1 MVYVCVCGRRR
12 DGQVNVRWGINSQA
26 ILTGQRRRWMGDD
39 DDEEE
44 DGSVELTNQPCKPV
58 ALVVPI
64 RLPLDRPYNF
74 LCYSDRNQGTGDR
87 QRRFAEACGI
97 AKFQPPAF
105 VDLEA
110 PLVSQQPA
118 TSPCRSTGPVFAV
131 VGLPLRLR
139 PGAWTCWATKR
150 SPTMQGSRPYLL
162 TMQ

>member
-1 MVYVCVCGRRR
+1 MQMVERSGWETDRRWCVCGRRR

-74 LCYSDRNQGTGDR
+74 LCYSDRNQGTGG
-87 QRRFAEACGI
+87 QA
-97 AKFQPPAF
+97 
-105 VDLEA
+105 A
-110 PLVSQQPA
+110 PF
-118 TSPCRSTGPVFAV
+118 R
-131 VGLPLRLR
+131 
-139 PGAWTCWATKR
+139 
-150 SPTMQGSRPYLL
+150 
-162 TMQ
+162 